1 MNHSVARSLTAGL
14 TLTAMLCGPALA
26 QTFQQPALPV
36 PVMPGPATGMPGTP
50 AAPAISLS
58 QNDRRLLADLS
69 EKIDLMIAEAGD
81 ARAQTM
87 VAFADGGAQTAIAE
101 SFKRENARI
110 VGPVTSID
118 DSTVLMHLR
127 ASDASQ
133 VARPAR
139 LSRSIDYGPGTE
151 RLNDE
156 MVRNIAE
163 VFYDRY
169 IAKLND
175 AKEGLAARPATIAQQ
190 IGVTPP
196 SMTGK
201 VRDGLEAD
209 LKYLQGG
216 HDLWKSAESELRE
229 TFLPKYQKRLLD
241 VLGRHA
247 SYTQRLAELIDRRE
261 NAIYDLEVDF
271 VAVHTERERQVAIL
285 ESYPPGSGLGNDN
298 IARIR
303 ELDAELEILN
313 EKIGA
318 AATNEADDAERFY
331 NCSLSLGV
339 WSNELA
345 GRPRV
350 SPPVSIYDAPQ
361 HAVAHLGGRAF
372 FRAYETD
379 ALMPDLNEHLKKD
392 DPCGAAEPPEEVPAR
407 LSIVIPRFE
416 APPPPDL
423 LDDDDLAAPMPSLVF
438 EPASEV
444 HYGHPFHVEALFE
457 EDRPGSTYSVRL
469 NGQHSVVVEQME
481 ENPRLYRSA
490 TLVLTYQGL
499 IHGGGR

>member
-36 PVMPGPATGMPGTP
+36 PVMPGPATSMPGTP

-58 QNDRRLLADLS
+58 QNDRRLLAELS
-69 EKIDLMIAEAGD
+69 EKIDRMIAEVGD
-81 ARAQTM
+81 ARARTM
-87 VAFADGGAQTAIAE
+87 ATFAEGGAQTAIAE

-110 VGPVTSID
+110 VGPVKSID
-118 DSTVLMHLR
+118 DSAALNHLR
-127 ASDASQ
+127 ASDAWQ
-133 VARPAR
+133 VARPPR
-139 LSRSIDYGPGTE
+139 LSRSIDYGPGAE

-169 IAKLND
+169 IARLNE
-175 AKEGLAARPATIAQQ
+175 AKDGLAARPATIAQQ

-216 HDLWKSAESELRE
+216 HDLWMSAEAELRE
-229 TFLPKYQKRLLD
+229 TFLPQYQKRLLD

-247 SYTQRLAELIDRRE
+247 SYTQRFAELIDRRE

-271 VAVHTERERQVAIL
+271 VATHAERDRQVAIL
-285 ESYPPGSGLGNDN
+285 ESYPPGSGLGNDS

-303 ELDAELEILN
+303 ELEAEMEVLN
-313 EKIGA
+313 ERIKA
-318 AATNEADDAERFY
+318 AAMNEASDAERFY
-331 NCSLSLGV
+331 NCSLSLGT

-350 SPPVSIYDAPQ
+350 SPPVSIYYAPQ
-361 HAVAHLGGRAF
+361 HAVTHLGGRAF

-379 ALMPDLNEHLKKD
+379 ALMPDLNEHLKID
-392 DPCGAAEPPEEVPAR
+392 DPCGAAEPPEEIPAL
-407 LSIVIPRFE
+407 LSIVVPRFE
-416 APPPPDL
+416 DRDQPAR
-423 LDDDDLAAPMPSLVF
+423 LDDDDLAAPMPKYVF
-438 EPASEV
+438 EPV
-444 HYGHPFHVEALFE
+444 DGIHFGHPFHVEALFE
-457 EDRPGSTYSVRL
+457 EDRPGDTYSVRI
-469 NGQHSVVVEQME
+469 NGTYSAIVQRTE

-490 TLVLTYQGL
+490 TLVLTHAGVTY
-499 IHGGGR
+499 GGGR